1 LFRSLSNLSRRSAI
15 LIGVAVIVVLGLG
28 IGLPLGLSSSG
39 SSSGQTLTATTSTSH
54 LSHDAYARLYGAAT
68 LGKTT
73 TNVLNRWPK
82 PPYQRYRS
90 GSGLLCYEWF
100 DKPVALYNLCFNGK
114 GVLTDK
120 AIE

>member
-1 LFRSLSNLSRRSAI
+1 MFRRLSKLSRRNAL
-15 LIGVAVIVVLGLG
+15 LIGAAAVLILGLG

-39 SSSGQTLTATTSTSH
+39 SSHPRGSTAPTPTSQ
-54 LSHDAYARLYGAAT
+54 LSHAAYARLYRSAT

-73 TNVLNRWPK
+73 TDVLSRWPK
-82 PPYQRYRS
+82 PPYQRYHS

-114 GVLTDK
+114 GVLEDK